1 MVVDGVKI
9 TFDVPLNEPFNPC
22 EVSLNLGQ
30 CRVTAPVR
38 SKTMRMF
45 RKIAFIRASRRSLG
59 RVSVPMWPVTLSG
72 RLLIVALV
80 GRYPANWLIRRGSIS
95 PHLGFSH
102 RTMRYCALMR
112 Y

>member
-45 RKIAFIRASRRSLG
+45 RKIAFIH
-59 RVSVPMWPVTLSG
+59 TFE
-72 RLLIVALV
+72 
-80 GRYPANWLIRRGSIS
+80 N
-95 PHLGFSH
+95 
-102 RTMRYCALMR
+102 
-112 Y
+112 